1 MRSCLI
7 RLLLAGAVIVALL
20 WFGLPFGASL
30 LATNALGAVGFS
42 GTDTTV
48 EVRAN
53 LPPRIL
59 TGYAD
64 STHLTSTEV
73 GIGDLHAANI
83 DLTLGGVRLFDR
95 KIDTVRGTLGG
106 VRVPD
111 PEGQPV
117 TFETVNVD
125 GDARHAAST
134 LTISSTEAT
143 RLAVSQLKAHGISGT
158 VAFVAPD
165 KVVVTAGGKPQAC
178 RLRVTNGALTLVPDG
193 NALPT
198 LTLIAPGG
206 GNPFQLSSVSVAATS
221 FTLVATIDLQTLLGI

>member
-7 RLLLAGAVIVALL
+7 QLLLTVAIIFGLL
-20 WFGLPFGASL
+20 WFGLPFGASW

-42 GTDTTV
+42 GTGTTV
-48 EVRAN
+48 EVNAN

-64 STHLTSTEV
+64 SIRLTSTQV
-73 GIGDLHAANI
+73 GVGDLHAATI
-83 DLTLGGVRLFDR
+83 DLTLGGVALFDR
-95 KIDTVRGTLGG
+95 TIRTVRGTLGG

-117 TFETVNVD
+117 TFETVSID
-125 GDARHAAST
+125 GDAKLAAST
-134 LTISSTEAT
+134 LTISNAEAN
-143 RLAVSQLKAHGISGT
+143 RLALAQLNAHGITGT

-165 KVVVTAGGKPQAC
+165 KVSVTAGGKPQAC
-178 RLRVTNGALTLVPDG
+178 HLRVIAGALVLVPDG

-198 LTLIAPGG
+198 LTLIAPGD
-206 GNPFQLSSVSVAATS
+206 GNPFHLSSATIGLKS
-221 FTLVATIDLQTLLGI
+221 ITLVGTIDVQTLLGI

>member
-7 RLLLAGAVIVALL
+7 QLLLTVAVIFSLL
-20 WFGLPFGASL
+20 WFGLPFGASW

-48 EVRAN
+48 EVKAN

-64 STHLTSTEV
+64 SIHLTSTQV
-73 GIGDLHAANI
+73 GVGDLHAANI
-83 DLTLGGVRLFDR
+83 DLTLGGVELFAR
-95 KIDTVRGTLGG
+95 KIGTVRGTLSG

-111 PEGQPV
+111 PDGQPV

-125 GDARHAAST
+125 GDASHAAST
-134 LTISSTEAT
+134 LTISYAEAT
-143 RLAVSQLKAHGISGT
+143 RLAVAQLKAHGITGT
-158 VAFVAPD
+158 VVFSAPD
-165 KVVVTAGGKPQAC
+165 KVVVTAGGNPQTC
-178 RLRVTNGALTLVPDG
+178 RLRVYVGGLVLVPDG

-198 LTLIAPGG
+198 LTLLAPGG
-206 GNPFQLSSVSVAATS
+206 GNPFQLSSASVGAKS
-221 FTLVATIDLQTLLGI
+221 ITLVGTIDMQSLLGI

>member
-1 MRSCLI
+1 MRSCLMQ
-7 RLLLAGAVIVALL
+7 LLVTAAVIFALL
-20 WFGLPFGASL
+20 WFGLPFGASW

-48 EVRAN
+48 DVKAN

-64 STHLTSTEV
+64 SIRLTSTEV
-73 GIGDLHAANI
+73 GIGDLHAASI
-83 DLTLGGVRLFDR
+83 DLTLGGVQLFDR
-95 KIDTVRGTLGG
+95 KIGTVRGTLGG

-111 PEGQPV
+111 PDGQPV
-117 TFETVNVD
+117 TFQTVNVD

-134 LTISSTEAT
+134 VSISNTEAA
-143 RLAVSQLKAHGISGT
+143 RLAVSQLKAHGISAT

-165 KVVVTAGGKPQAC
+165 KVVVTAGGSSQPC
-178 RLRVTNGALTLVPDG
+178 RLRVSSGALVLVPDG

-198 LTLIAPGG
+198 LTLIAAGD
-206 GNPFQLSSVSVAATS
+206 GNPFHLSSASVGAKS
-221 FTLVATIDLQTLLGI
+221 VTLVGTIDMQTLLGI

>member
-7 RLLLAGAVIVALL
+7 QLLLTAAVIFALL
-20 WFGLPFGASL
+20 WFGLPFGASW

-48 EVRAN
+48 EVKAD

-64 STHLTSTEV
+64 SIRLTSTQV
-73 GIGDLHAANI
+73 GVGDLHAANI
-83 DLTLGGVRLFDR
+83 DLTLGDVELFAR
-95 KIDTVRGTLGG
+95 KIGTVRGTLGG

-111 PEGQPV
+111 PDGQPV

-134 LTISSTEAT
+134 LTISNAEVT
-143 RLAVSQLKAHGISGT
+143 RLAVSQLKAHGITGT
-158 VAFVAPD
+158 VAFSAPD

>member
-7 RLLLAGAVIVALL
+7 QLLLTGAVIFALL
-20 WFGLPFGASL
+20 WFGLPFGASW

-42 GTDTTV
+42 GTSTTV
-48 EVRAN
+48 EVNAN

-64 STHLTSTEV
+64 SIQLTSTEV
-73 GIGDLHAANI
+73 GIGDLHAAKI

-111 PEGQPV
+111 PDGQPV

-125 GDARHAAST
+125 GDARHAAAT
-134 LTISSTEAT
+134 LTISNAEAV

-158 VAFVAPD
+158 VTFAAPD
-165 KVVVTAGGKPQAC
+165 KVVVTAGGKAQAC
-178 RLRVTNGALTLVPDG
+178 RLRVFNGALVLVPDG

-198 LTLIAPGG
+198 LTLIAPGD
-206 GNPFQLSSVSVAATS
+206 GNPFQLSSASVGAKS
-221 FTLVATIDLQTLLGI
+221 LTLVGTIDLQTLLSI

>member
-7 RLLLAGAVIVALL
+7 RLLLTGAVIFALL
-20 WFGLPFGASL
+20 WFGLPFGASW

-42 GTDTTV
+42 GTNTTV
-48 EVRAN
+48 QVKAN
-53 LPPRIL
+53 LPPRML

-64 STHLTSTEV
+64 TIHLTSTEV
-73 GIGDLHAANI
+73 GIGDLHATNI

-111 PEGQPV
+111 PDGQPV

-125 GDARHAAST
+125 GDARRAAAT
-134 LTISSTEAT
+134 LTMSNAEAN

-158 VAFVAPD
+158 VTFVAPD

-178 RLRVTNGALTLVPDG
+178 RLRLFNGALVLVPDG

-198 LTLIAPGG
+198 LTLIAPGD
-206 GNPFQLSSVSVAATS
+206 GNPFQLSAASVGAKSL
-221 FTLVATIDLQTLLGI
+221 TLAGTIDLQTLLGI